1 MYIDCWAVLEIAAT
15 KDEREIRRAY
25 ARKLKQVRPDEDPVG
40 FQRLV
45 EARDQA
51 MLLAEFPD
59 DVEINAQDDDT
70 SSADLP
76 PSSPLPEVTLS
87 DDSGSQAD
95 EVSAPVTPLPDNS
108 EEIETKREI
117 YETLDQLIDVA
128 KNNAMTSASAWK
140 ADSWSALFDRAAL
153 LGFDEHRIFH
163 DTIARRL
170 GEFLPDTDGYRAADL
185 DSFEAGV
192 GPVAVVEQIEK
203 ECEFSWVGK
212 HFGYIASA
220 EGAERYFSWLSIAQM
235 ARVLLGRRQNA
246 ETAYINPENNLPVYP
261 PEDEAVLVHDY
272 DLRKYYEKAKE
283 IGRWP
288 LQFDQYSFLM
298 PAGRLFNAGMKKSA
312 IAVAALTCAF
322 GVLLYKLQIDRYASA
337 ALCVLAFIAIRVYFS
352 ATFYKKVLKK
362 FSGYVASADRLGL
375 LFPPVRRS
383 YLADFLKPSGAGN
396 YFSLLDVAATLV
408 IVALGIGFMTSWFD
422 RDLLARPA
430 EAVLSEQVVKLMA
443 VTAENEAIET
453 STFFQ
458 YLDRIQ
464 QASSK
469 IRQNGEAKALTVGET
484 DSPRAIITLIS
495 DINRLAERTSHV
507 LQTLA
512 PVVEREKKLRV
523 LMKLYQEASFEDR
536 GKLAQSL
543 SDWRGLLEGTASSSQ
558 TEAALWQLVPP
569 RQSRTPLLVSPEA
582 EMRQA
587 ALFSWLDRELA
598 GISDFHAQDIS
609 RRIGELQL
617 LLAMSDE
624 ELLAS
629 VNKPSDLE
637 SGRDKLKPWLR
648 NRGSAYD
655 ALSSNDLFGGLVA
668 SLVAGA
674 TQEARVDLELKKR
687 DIPTDTTV
695 SDKLVPVW
703 KEGAR
708 GWIAFLDT
716 AKICLGLEEVLE
728 QQIIRDELGRILRQ
742 AVQSSQQNVSG
753 YWSRVAQRLATMP
766 VCSLR
771 YTAIDHAGKS
781 GAAKGRGDSQF
792 NANIYEELIAGNI
805 DEAFNAARFAGALA
819 LAAGDAKDNLRSI
832 AYNYLAYNR
841 MTHGEPQQALL
852 YLDRGIQ
859 RYSDCKQ
866 NRAQRGIVLKAAGEN
881 ERALKELETA
891 KWKTTCAQPVST
903 VDFSDSVIDEAIK
916 ELEDATGQTANKD

>member
-51 MLLAEFPD
+51 MRLAEFPD
-59 DVEINAQDDDT
+59 DVEINAHDDDT

-87 DDSGSQAD
+87 DDIGSHED

-140 ADSWSALFDRAAL
+140 ADSWSALFDKAAL
-153 LGFDEHRIFH
+153 LGFDAHRIFH

-212 HFGYIASA
+212 HFAYIASA
-220 EGAERYFSWLSIAQM
+220 EGAERYFSWLTIAQM
-235 ARVLLGRRQNA
+235 ARVLLARRQNA
-246 ETAYINPENNLPVYP
+246 ETAYINPENKLPVYP
-261 PEDEAVLVHDY
+261 PEDEEILVQDY
-272 DLRKYYEKAKE
+272 DLRNYYEKAKE
-283 IGRWP
+283 TGRWP
-288 LQFDQYSFLM
+288 FRFDQYSFLM

-322 GVLLYKLQIDRYASA
+322 GVLLYKLQIDRYAMA

-352 ATFYKKVLKK
+352 ATFYKKTLKQYA
-362 FSGYVASADRLGL
+362 GYVASADKLGL

-383 YLADFLKPSGAGN
+383 YLADFRNPSGAGN

-408 IVALGIGFMTSWFD
+408 IVALVIGFMTSWSD
-422 RDLLARPA
+422 RELLARPA

-464 QASSK
+464 QAGSQIGK
-469 IRQNGEAKALTVGET
+469 NGEDRTLKVAET
-484 DSPRAIITLIS
+484 PSPRSIITLIS
-495 DINRLAERTSHV
+495 DVNRLAEKSSYTI
-507 LQTLA
+507 TALA
-512 PVVEREKKLRV
+512 PVIEREKKLRV
-523 LMKLYQEASFEDR
+523 LMTLYQEASFEDR

-543 SDWRGLLEGTASSSQ
+543 SDWRGLLEDAASSSQ
-558 TEAALWQLVPP
+558 AEAAFWQLVPP
-569 RQSRTPLLVSPEA
+569 RQSRIPLLVSPEA
-582 EMRQA
+582 EIRQI
-587 ALFSWLDRELA
+587 ALFAWLDRELA
-598 GISDFHAQDIS
+598 DISDFHAQDIS
-609 RRIGELQL
+609 RSTAELQL
-617 LLAMSDE
+617 LLAMPDKD
-624 ELLAS
+624 LLAS
-629 VNKPSDLE
+629 VGKSSGLE
-637 SGRDKLKPWLR
+637 NGRKNPQPGR
-648 NRGSAYD
+648 HSYTA
-655 ALSSNDLFGGLVA
+655 ASSNMMFSGLLA
-668 SLVAGA
+668 SLVAGES
-674 TQEARVDLELKKR
+674 QEKMVDLELQKL
-687 DIPTDTTV
+687 DIPTDFTV
-695 SDKLVPVW
+695 SDQLIPVW
-703 KEGAR
+703 KEAAR

-716 AKICLGLEEVLE
+716 AKICLGLEELRE
-728 QQIIRDELGRILRQ
+728 QQIIRDELGRILRD
-742 AVQSSQQNVSG
+742 AAQSPQQSTSD
-753 YWSRVAQRLATMP
+753 YWSGAAQRLATMP
-766 VCSLR
+766 VCSPR

-792 NANIYEELIAGNI
+792 NAKIYEELIAGNI
-805 DEAFNAARFAGALA
+805 DEASNAARFAGALA
-819 LAAGDAKDNLRSI
+819 EAAGDAKDNLRSI

-852 YLDRGIQ
+852 YLDRGLQ

-866 NRAQRGIVLKAAGEN
+866 NRAQRGFVLKAAGEK
-881 ERALKELETA
+881 ERALKELEVA

-903 VDFSDSVIDEAIK
+903 VDFKDSVIDEAIK
-916 ELEDATGQTANKD
+916 ELEDAVGQTANKD